1 MNYKALQKCASYI
14 EFYYQFSFRV
24 HDIFLFAEP
33 KTAKRIQEICSS
45 NYQMYMRRRRP
56 DSLEVQQMKEQK
68 REEARQK
75 AREREALK
83 REIRA
88 REEMEKSREGKQ
100 KKNIVISRKNTK
112 CGKVL

>member
-1 MNYKALQKCASYI
+1 
-14 EFYYQFSFRV
+14 
-24 HDIFLFAEP
+24 
-33 KTAKRIQEICSS
+33 
-45 NYQMYMRRRRP
+45 MYMRRRRP

-100 KKNIVISRKNTK
+100 KIRDFTKKMSYCCSAKTISIIIN
-112 CGKVL
+112 

>member
-1 MNYKALQKCASYI
+1 
-14 EFYYQFSFRV
+14 
-24 HDIFLFAEP
+24 
-33 KTAKRIQEICSS
+33 
-45 NYQMYMRRRRP
+45 MYMRRRRP

-100 KKNIVISRKNTK
+100 KKPLRFHEKIRYFSTV
-112 CGKVL
+112 